1 MKYILKKIPLLVSIN
16 HGWHSFLRRARSYFS
31 RTFHAGSI
39 RRIKKLSLF
48 APNTAGY
55 YEGLESAIEN
65 LSLLSA
71 RQAFPLLLDLSE
83 KLGKVFH
90 HVITAE
96 DFCEKFCAC
105 DEAFVLKAVFD
116 AYGCDKSLSH
126 NYHFVYGAVLK
137 ELGTISLMLEIGL
150 GTTNTDFVSN
160 MGGIW
165 TPGNSLRAFRK
176 YLPSAT
182 IHGADIDKRIL
193 FQEERIATHF
203 VDQTNIETIRRL
215 GSLIP
220 GQLDLLID
228 DGLHAPNA
236 NLATLLVGLEKV
248 RQGGWI
254 VIEDI
259 AEEALPFWKIVVLM
273 IGGIHECHLI
283 RAHGGLVM
291 ALKKS

>member
-1 MKYILKKIPLLVSIN
+1 MKNILKKIPLLISIN
-16 HGWHSFLRRARSYFS
+16 HGWHSFMRSAKSGFS

-39 RRIKKLSLF
+39 RRITKLALF

-71 RQAFPLLLDLSE
+71 RQVFPLLLDLSE
-83 KLGKVFH
+83 KLGKADPC
-90 HVITAE
+90 VITAE
-96 DFCEKFCAC
+96 NFCEKFGSC
-105 DEAFVLKAVFD
+105 DEAVALKAVFD

-137 ELGTISLMLEIGL
+137 DLGSVSLMLEIGL
-150 GTTNTDFVSN
+150 GTTNTDVVSN

-176 YLPSAT
+176 YLPAAM

-193 FQEERIATHF
+193 FQEERINTHF
-203 VDQTNIETIRRL
+203 VDQTDITTIRRL

-259 AEEALPFWKIVVLM
+259 AEKALSFWKIVVLM

-283 RAHGGLVM
+283 RAHGGLVV